1 MDLPG
6 KTDEQIRTEYAEFRK
21 ERAAHKEDLPY
32 PEGGECGCDVARRV
46 MPKIKQI
53 CQREENRVA
62 IVTHGRRNTLGVCR
76 YSSYRSGEQIKIWNR
91 PRKYKFYPFDLTMR
105 IETFLF
111 WSVLMILLIW
121 SLIRSYFEKTGKHLW
136 REMDENWHG
145 KKIRNWQFSY
155 SQPFV

>member
-1 MDLPG
+1 MV
-6 KTDEQIRTEYAEFRK
+6 K
-21 ERAAHKEDLPY
+21 
-32 PEGGECGCDVARRV
+32 RV

-62 IVTHGRRNTLGVCR
+62 IVTHGGVIRSVCAGILHTGQENKLKFGIDLENTSFTHLIYDEDR
-76 YSSYRSGEQIKIWNR
+76 
-91 PRKYKFYPFDLTMR
+91 D
-105 IETFLF
+105 FLF

-121 SLIRSYFEKTGKHLW
+121 SLIRVTSKKLENFLGEKWMKTG
-136 REMDENWHG
+136 MV